1 MNPNKIGLFIAKLR
15 KEKNMT
21 QQELG
26 DLLGISGKSISKW
39 ERGINCPDISIL
51 NEVAGIFDI
60 SVDELLSGEKII
72 KKENNYF
79 KKLLFLTILVLIIL
93 SFILI
98 VNNHY
103 QYKVYHIESNSSLLD
118 VNGYIIFNPDNE
130 IFLINSLNYNGELT
144 KETNEVT
151 ITLISNNK
159 ELFTYHSNN
168 NQVQKNIAII
178 LKETSINIK
187 KASSIDTINNLFLI
201 ISFNNEKIKIPLRIS
216 EKLTN
221 NIFK

>member
-151 ITLISNNK
+151 ITLTSNNK

-168 NQVQKNIAII
+168 NQVQKNITII